1 MSRKIK
7 DAKDLA
13 TNELVYFRGH
23 AKATYMSDGS
33 SVEDAILKKQGNIL
47 KFTNLAAL
55 TWVDDTTY
63 ADYPYRCDLACSGVV
78 ADYYA
83 EVVFGVTEATSGDY
97 APICE
102 AKTDAVSVWSKKNDS
117 IVIPTIII
125 TKL

>member
-1 MSRKIK
+1 MRYVK
-7 DAKDLA
+7 DAIDFA
-13 TNELVYFRGH
+13 TKEKVYFKGH
-23 AKATYMSDGS
+23 AQATYMSDGS
-33 SVEDAILKKQGNIL
+33 SVEDAILKKQGNII
-47 KFTNLAAL
+47 KFTNLTAS

-63 ADYPYRCDLACSGVV
+63 VDYPYRCDVACEGVEV
-78 ADYYA
+78 EYYA

-102 AKTDAVSVWSKKNDS
+102 TKDDIVSIWSKKNDS